1 MQSFRIGFFP
11 TFLLLISSTIA
22 IAGDVTFG
30 VGVEE
35 RDDKVAARLVAERD
49 AVLPGES
56 LWIGLRLEHDPH
68 WHTYWQNPGDSG
80 LATTIA
86 WDLPHG
92 VTIGEIQWP
101 APESLDF
108 FGMVNYGY
116 EDVVI
121 LPMRLDLSEDFS
133 DNGELKLAARVDW
146 LMCED
151 ICIPGGVELEMLLR
165 VADDGATSEFA
176 EALNEFRHR
185 VPKAV
190 DGLVAK
196 VWQLGQQYIV
206 SLDVADSGL
215 RIPDAGWEYF
225 SIDERVE
232 PAAVQKIVRSEN
244 GLQMRLTR
252 SEFTSDND
260 TPFQGILVAQED
272 LFELAGE
279 MPFVAIEFSA
289 DWQSGSPPAII
300 GGFAASGLST
310 WGIWGLLL
318 GGFIGGLILNL
329 MPCVF
334 PVLGLKIMGFVNQA
348 GEDRRRIVLHGLV
361 FTIGVL
367 VSFWLLAGLLIFLRG
382 AGAELGWGFQL
393 QSPGFVYVLA
403 ALLLAFGLN
412 LSGVFEIGTS
422 AVGVGSQLTARKGY
436 SGSFYSGVLATVVAT
451 PCAAPFLAPALGGAL
466 ALPAMSSVLV
476 FTFIALGLAFP
487 YLLLSAFPRLVA
499 LLPKPGAWMETFKQ
513 FMAFL
518 LYATVAYLVWVL
530 VGQLDVQAQL
540 TALFGLVVLSL
551 ACWVYGRW
559 GAFARPRKTR
569 VVATLVTFGLVAV
582 SLLMGFQGEDS
593 DVVWEPWSPERV
605 EALRAEGRPIYID
618 FTARW
623 CATCQVNKRVVFS
636 NDNVLRYF
644 NDNKVAA
651 LVADWT
657 NQDPAITRALAEH
670 GRSAVPFNLIWLPD
684 REDPIIL
691 PELLTPGIVLD
702 ALRGQRP

>member
-1 MQSFRIGFFP
+1 MVA
-11 TFLLLISSTIA
+11 L
-22 IAGDVTFG
+22 AGDVTFG
-30 VGVEE
+30 VGAEV
-35 RDDKVAARLVAERD
+35 RDDKVAARLLAERD
-49 AVLPGES
+49 ALNPGES
-56 LWIGLRLEHDPH
+56 LWLGLRLEHDPH
-68 WHTYWQNPGDSG
+68 WHTYWRNPGDSG
-80 LATTIA
+80 LATTIE
-86 WDLPHG
+86 WDLPEG
-92 VTIGEIQWP
+92 VEIEAIQWP
-101 APESLDF
+101 APEALDF
-108 FGMVNYGY
+108 FDMVNYGY
-116 EDVVI
+116 EDVII
-121 LPMRLDLSEDFS
+121 LPIRIHLSDTFEADGDLQLS
-133 DNGELKLAARVDW
+133 ARVDW

-151 ICIPGGVELEMLLR
+151 ICIPGGVDLQLQLRVGDDGVETAFADELE
-165 VADDGATSEFA
+165 EFKQ
-176 EALNEFRHR
+176 R
-185 VPKAV
+185 VPQVV
-190 DGLVAK
+190 DGLEAK
-196 VWQLGQQYIV
+196 VWRDGQHFIL
-206 SLDVADSGL
+206 SLDVAAAGL
-215 RIPDAGWEYF
+215 RIPSGEVLYF

-232 PAAVQKIVRSEN
+232 PAAPQHLTRTEN

-252 SEFTSDND
+252 SEFATRDD
-260 TPFQGILVAQED
+260 APFHGVLVAQEG
-272 LFELAGE
+272 LFELDGLA
-279 MPFVAIEFSA
+279 PLIAIEFSA
-289 DWQSGSPPAII
+289 EWQSGRPPQS
-300 GGFAASGLST
+300 AASLSAGGLSAL
-310 WGIWGLLL
+310 GIWGLIL
-318 GGFIGGLILNL
+318 GGFVGGLILNL

-361 FTIGVL
+361 FTVGVL

-393 QSPGFVYVLA
+393 QSPGFVYVLT

-412 LSGVFEIGTS
+412 LSGVFEIGNS

-466 ALPAMSSVLV
+466 ALPAFSSVLV

-499 LLPKPGAWMETFKQ
+499 LLPRPGAWMETFKQ

-518 LYATVAYLVWVL
+518 LYATVAYLLWVL

-540 TALFGLVVLSL
+540 TALFGLVVLAL

-559 GAFARPRKTR
+559 GAFFRPRKTR
-569 VVATLVTFGLVAV
+569 VLAGLATLGLVTT
-582 SLLMGFQGEDS
+582 SLWMGLRGEDS
-593 DVVWEPWSPERV
+593 DVVWETWSPERV
-605 EALRAEGRPIYID
+605 ESLRDEGRPIYID

-636 NDNVLRYF
+636 SDRVVRYF
-644 NDNKVAA
+644 NDNDVAA

-670 GRSAVPFNLIWLPD
+670 GRSAVPFNLVWLPD
-684 REDPIIL
+684 RDEPISL

-702 ALRGQRP
+702 ALKGER